1 MKKVDLRSEYD
12 QILSDMLLMQY
23 RVEVFRRRM
32 QVEHSVS
39 CSQVSLAI
47 DESVEELTDL
57 GTRLCLAP
65 VVKKSWWEIEFKQR
79 S

>member
-23 RVEVFRRRM
+23 RIEVFRRRM

-47 DESVEELTDL
+47 DEAVEELTDL
-57 GTRLCLAP
+57 GTRPCLAP